1 MLNHMDTSRQ
11 PIAPETE
18 ALVLQHGGPLIVA
31 GEQGDFVIMRSDVYI
46 AMLGLGNNDE
56 AETLA
61 SVRRGLA
68 DVGAGRTQDLEE
80 AFDELDARH
89 DV

>member
-1 MLNHMDTSRQ
+1 MLNFMETSNQ

-18 ALVLQHGGPLIVA
+18 ALVLQHGGPLTIAGQNGDIVM
-31 GEQGDFVIMRSDVYI
+31 MRSDVYI
-46 AMLGLGNNDE
+46 AMLGLSDSDE
-56 AETLA
+56 VETLA

-68 DVGAGRTQDLEE
+68 DVDAGRTQDLDE

-89 DV
+89 ES